1 MIFFIWPF
9 SDLVCVVSLR
19 DSGLDERDWQGGGE
33 TTALSIDADHLRRLA
48 GDVAVMT
55 GSLSAWDQG
64 AHLGWSHWPRV
75 FSPATG
81 GGRQCEPS
89 CQQTGEEWHPAACTH
104 YCWQPDWSRSGG
116 GWSSRGWMT
125 EGWARLCCYPVV
137 HNIGNVEVEM
147 EWTQTRGSWKIK
159 FVLCICVC
167 VLVYSHFVFFWEE
180 GRMVGILFFYDLMR
194 WSKQV

>member
-9 SDLVCVVSLR
+9 SYLVCVVSLR

-75 FSPATG
+75 CRRWAPVWAKLPADWRRVASSSPPPLLLA
-81 GGRQCEPS
+81 
-89 CQQTGEEWHPAACTH
+89 
-104 YCWQPDWSRSGG
+104 DWSRSGG

-159 FVLCICVC
+159 FVICICVC